1 MRVYA
6 RLRNLVRGVLAQWLG
21 RREHN
26 NPGAVYE
33 AAIQER
39 IEQYARLRQAAAGV
53 LYMRNKLSKELDVKT
68 IELRRVGAQLDLAI
82 DRDDDDVA
90 LALINRRDWLT
101 AEVERV
107 TAELADLTTEAED
120 AKKNLIGFQTEIE
133 RLREERVRML
143 ARLANAKARL
153 RLHETLAGLSPDADI
168 RALESVREHVQR
180 IVEEARLNRDVRNGD
195 LERRLGKIRADEAEV
210 AARQQLDEL
219 KRSRRV
225 NIAIPLLEQPE
236 LVTSRAL

>member
-1 MRVYA
+1 
-6 RLRNLVRGVLAQWLG
+6 LRNLVRGVLAQWLG
-21 RREHN
+21 RREQS

-107 TAELADLTTEAED
+107 TAELADLTSEAED

-133 RLREERVRML
+133 RLREEKVRML

-153 RLHETLAGLSPDADI
+153 RLQETLAGLSPDADI

-225 NIAIPLLEQPE
+225 NIAIPLLEQP
-236 LVTSRAL
+236 VAVSGRAL

>member
-1 MRVYA
+1 
-6 RLRNLVRGVLAQWLG
+6 VLAQWLG

-133 RLREERVRML
+133 RLREEKVRML